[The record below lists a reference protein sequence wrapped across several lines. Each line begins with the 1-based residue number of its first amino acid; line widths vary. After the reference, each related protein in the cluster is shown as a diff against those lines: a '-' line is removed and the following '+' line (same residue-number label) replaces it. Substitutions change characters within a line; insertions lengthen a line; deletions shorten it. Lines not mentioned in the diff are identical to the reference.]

1 MQGPPLKRPPPPVY
15 SSKGRKVT
23 QKTTGLV
30 TLKSTK
36 GKLSSEII
44 TEVIVCLAD
53 LDQCSVS
60 VAAQLVKEHVGYDIV
75 LLNNKLYPILDA
87 PSTRGDFWRS
97 TSRKI
102 LAASAKLHE
111 KITGK
116 RPSAKGA
123 EIDLTVMR
131 TQILLLLAPVQQRN

>member
-1 MQGPPLKRPPPPVY
+1 MY

-36 GKLSSEII
+36 RKLSSEII

-87 PSTRGDFWRS
+87 PRTRGDFW
-97 TSRKI
+97 
-102 LAASAKLHE
+102 
-111 KITGK
+111 
-116 RPSAKGA
+116 
-123 EIDLTVMR
+123 
-131 TQILLLLAPVQQRN
+131 

>member
-30 TLKSTK
+30 TLKSIK

-44 TEVIVCLAD
+44 TKVIVCLAD

-60 VAAQLVKEHVGYDIV
+60 VAAQLVKEHVGYDI
-75 LLNNKLYPILDA
+75 
-87 PSTRGDFWRS
+87 
-97 TSRKI
+97 
-102 LAASAKLHE
+102 
-111 KITGK
+111 
-116 RPSAKGA
+116 RPS
-123 EIDLTVMR
+123 
-131 TQILLLLAPVQQRN
+131 